1 MTESGKGEE
10 SEGDRQTRTRNLLPE
25 RNQDPEPRKKKGC
38 PLPPNQL
45 FRFRFPHHSPSLAI
59 NHSLLW
65 LIMAANSSASMLSGK
80 YAEALESSRLFLSSF
95 SSSSGGDLKYLS
107 NLQDIANRKRSSL
120 IIDMNDLYAYD
131 PELCE
136 SVKGNTKR
144 YMNVFAEAADA
155 AMPPATDTSIPD
167 DVIGMWWNSYQALFF

>member
-1 MTESGKGEE
+1 
-10 SEGDRQTRTRNLLPE
+10 
-25 RNQDPEPRKKKGC
+25 
-38 PLPPNQL
+38 
-45 FRFRFPHHSPSLAI
+45 
-59 NHSLLW
+59 
-65 LIMAANSSASMLSGK
+65 MAASMGSMLSGK
-80 YAEALESSRLFLSSF
+80 YSEALSSARLFLSSF
-95 SSSSGGDLKYLS
+95 SSTNGGDLKYLS

-167 DVIGMWWNSYQALFF
+167 DVIGMWWNSYQALFFHPNKTMSTLANLFLPSNLKINNWQT

>member
-1 MTESGKGEE
+1 MG
-10 SEGDRQTRTRNLLPE
+10 
-25 RNQDPEPRKKKGC
+25 
-38 PLPPNQL
+38 
-45 FRFRFPHHSPSLAI
+45 
-59 NHSLLW
+59 
-65 LIMAANSSASMLSGK
+65 SMLSGK
-80 YAEALESSRLFLSSF
+80 YSEALSSARLFLSSF
-95 SSSSGGDLKYLS
+95 SSTNGGDLKYLS

-167 DVIGMWWNSYQALFF
+167 DVIGMWWNSYQALCFSPKQNHVNVG